1 MLNIRQL
8 YLAWSCT
15 LGWLASY
22 PQLPHVHPWNN
33 CEICK
38 MFTKTIIRQVTALFT
53 PRSNEQFSIL
63 SALYFLQFQIRE
75 FGLKES
81 YFPYLMVF
89 FLFFTPCHLSGLKSL
104 DLVISSYLVIS
115 GRKRIKELY
124 LNASSD
130 SAYHFLKTSI

>member
-1 MLNIRQL
+1 MYLADFEFFLVVFLRKQLFYWHMLNIRQL

-63 SALYFLQFQIRE
+63 SALYFL
-75 FGLKES
+75 
-81 YFPYLMVF
+81 
-89 FLFFTPCHLSGLKSL
+89 
-104 DLVISSYLVIS
+104 
-115 GRKRIKELY
+115 
-124 LNASSD
+124 
-130 SAYHFLKTSI
+130 